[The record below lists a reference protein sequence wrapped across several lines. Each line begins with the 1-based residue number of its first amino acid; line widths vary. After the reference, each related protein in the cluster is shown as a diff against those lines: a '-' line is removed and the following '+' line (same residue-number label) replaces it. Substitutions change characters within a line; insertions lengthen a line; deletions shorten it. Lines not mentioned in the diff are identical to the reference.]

1 MHMQQQVEHGFFW
14 LIETEL
20 GTSIVPHDI
29 IFEHGEPSFIIGSD
43 FESYVGEGSE
53 IIEYIKVYGWFSRLS
68 APGYL
73 DYTDWLGPF
82 KSELKARTELVEM
95 YS

>member
-1 MHMQQQVEHGFFW
+1 MQQQVEHGFFW

-29 IFEHGEPSFIIGSD
+29 IFEHGEPSEVSASD
-43 FESYVGEGSE
+43 FELYVEGED
-53 IIEYIKVYGWFSRLS
+53 ITEYIRVQGWFSRLS

-73 DYTDWLGPF
+73 DCTDWLGPF
-82 KSELKARTELVEM
+82 KNELKARTELVEM